1 MLTNFSN
8 RMSNV
13 GQKISLPYIVF
24 FELVLIFRMVSVYST
39 LPPRIDSI
47 FTLLITFFSGILFI
61 SYFLPIVLQKKK
73 VRIEYWLVLFVMILL
88 ISALVNHSYAFSEN
102 IKLIIWQCIFFFCV
116 FEVGR
121 KNDKRVFDAFERVLI
136 FTWTILVVIGLYLF
150 FARVNFSVPVD
161 SLYYGMRI
169 GFYENRLYGIFVDP
183 NYACTVSLVC
193 AVIALKN
200 LWNTSYIWKKLLFIS
215 ILLLQLSY
223 VALSGSRSGTIQLVA
238 ATFFG
243 LFFLC
248 WYIQTKKNKS
258 NFKKIAS
265 AILVSLFFSGI
276 AFSSIDIIKNS
287 YIQVAN
293 TIEVSKPKL
302 VSKFEAETSSQKVSD
317 KPLSAKRPD
326 VVESNDVSNS
336 RFDLWESA
344 VELMRESPIFG
355 TTPRGFVAFAKD
367 KIPNTYIAKTGQTPH
382 SAIFYLLAATGIT
395 GTIVFA
401 VFIFIKI
408 WKSLIILFDANKDNY
423 IDFLMNNQI
432 VLIILV
438 SSLLITEIVL
448 TRRSATFIFWLY
460 LGKLQYGFDQEHKIK
475 LK

>member
-8 RMSNV
+8 RLSNI

-39 LPPRIDSI
+39 LPSSIDSI
-47 FTLLITFFSGILFI
+47 FTLLITLFSGILFI
-61 SYFLPIVLQKKK
+61 SYFLPVVLQKEKI
-73 VRIEYWLVLFVMILL
+73 RIEYWLILFIIILL
-88 ISALVNHSYAFSEN
+88 ITTFVNHSYAFSEN

-136 FTWTILVVIGLYLF
+136 FTWTILVVVGLYLF

-193 AVIALKN
+193 AVITLKK
-200 LWNTSYIWKKLLFIS
+200 LWNTPYIWKKILFIS
-215 ILLLQLSY
+215 ILFLQLSY
-223 VALSGSRSGTIQLVA
+223 VALSGSRSGTIQLAV

-248 WYIQTKKNKS
+248 WYIQTKNNKS
-258 NFKKIAS
+258 NFTKIAS
-265 AILVSLFFSGI
+265 AVFVSLICSSI
-276 AFSSIDIIKNS
+276 AFASIGVIKNS
-287 YIQVAN
+287 YVQVAN
-293 TIEVSKPKL
+293 TIEISTPKL
-302 VSKFEAETSSQKVSD
+302 VSNFEAETSSKKVSD

-344 VELMRESPIFG
+344 VELMRESPVFG

-395 GTIVFA
+395 GSVVFA

-408 WKSLIILFDANKDNY
+408 WKSLIILFAANKDNY
-423 IDFLMNNQI
+423 INFLMNNQI

-460 LGKLQYGFDQEHKIK
+460 LGKLQYEFDQEHKIK
-475 LK
+475 TN

>member
-1 MLTNFSN
+1 
-8 RMSNV
+8 
-13 GQKISLPYIVF
+13 
-24 FELVLIFRMVSVYST
+24 
-39 LPPRIDSI
+39 
-47 FTLLITFFSGILFI
+47 
-61 SYFLPIVLQKKK
+61 
-73 VRIEYWLVLFVMILL
+73 
-88 ISALVNHSYAFSEN
+88 
-102 IKLIIWQCIFFFCV
+102 
-116 FEVGR
+116 
-121 KNDKRVFDAFERVLI
+121 
-136 FTWTILVVIGLYLF
+136 
-150 FARVNFSVPVD
+150 
-161 SLYYGMRI
+161 
-169 GFYENRLYGIFVDP
+169 
-183 NYACTVSLVC
+183 
-193 AVIALKN
+193 
-200 LWNTSYIWKKLLFIS
+200 
-215 ILLLQLSY
+215 
-223 VALSGSRSGTIQLVA
+223 
-238 ATFFG
+238 
-243 LFFLC
+243 
-248 WYIQTKKNKS
+248 
-258 NFKKIAS
+258 KIAS